1 MSQRPRI
8 VIALPD
14 AAERVAFGEWL
25 SAEGFEPVLTN
36 GTAAAI
42 AEMQARPYDLLIA
55 DAGFVLTEGLQASGR
70 RRASNTRTLVVG
82 HSGESQARAER
93 RGSMYISRPAGR
105 TMLVCLVAMAFVD
118 QRPTRRSERK
128 PLNRFGAVVNSIPT
142 QILDVSNEG
151 LRLAIPH
158 TRGAVPPP
166 HFQVKIP
173 AMGLSLTVKRQ
184 WAVAWPPQGR
194 PEAVRVGVAL
204 AHAEGPAVSMWRRF
218 VDGVPSVAAPLQAP
232 RGLRRN

>member
-14 AAERVAFGEWL
+14 AAERVSFGEWL
-25 SAEGFEPVLTN
+25 MAEGFEPVLTT
-36 GTAAAI
+36 TAAA
-42 AEMQARPYDLLIA
+42 ATVEMLARPYDLLIA
-55 DAGFVLTEGLQASGR
+55 DAGFVLAEGLHACGR
-70 RRASNTRTLVVG
+70 RRGLSTRTIIVG
-82 HSGESQARAER
+82 HSGEAQARAER
-93 RGSMYISRPAGR
+93 RGSMYIGRPAGR
-105 TMLVCLVAMAFVD
+105 TMLVCMVAMAFVD
-118 QRPTRRSERK
+118 QRITRRSERK

-142 QILDVSNEG
+142 QIMDVSNEG

-166 HFQVKIP
+166 HFHVKIP
-173 AMGLSLTVKRQ
+173 AMGLSLVVKRQ

-204 AHAEGPAVSMWRRF
+204 AHAEGPAVSVWRTF
-218 VDGVPSVAAPLQAP
+218 VESVPSLAPQPHGP
-232 RGLRRN
+232 RSLRRN

>member
-14 AAERVAFGEWL
+14 AAERIAFGEWL
-25 SAEGFEPVLTN
+25 SAEGFETALAAS
-36 GTAAAI
+36 GAAAT
-42 AEMQARPYDLLIA
+42 AEMHARAYDLLIA
-55 DAGFVLTEGLQASGR
+55 DAGFVLAEGLHACGR
-70 RRASNTRTLVVG
+70 RRTLTTRTIIVG
-82 HSGESQARAER
+82 HSGESQSRAER

-105 TMLVCLVAMAFVD
+105 TMLVCMVAMAFVD

-166 HFQVKIP
+166 HFHVKIP
-173 AMGLSLTVKRQ
+173 AMGLSLVVKRQ

-204 AHAEGPAVSMWRRF
+204 AHAEGPAISMWRSF
-218 VDGVPSVAAPLQAP
+218 VESVPSLGPRPQAS
-232 RGLRRN
+232 RGLLRN

>member
-14 AAERVAFGEWL
+14 AAERRTFGDWL
-25 SAEGFEPVLTN
+25 AAEGFEPVPVMS
-36 GTAAAI
+36 TAAAT

-55 DAGFVLTEGLQASGR
+55 DAGFVLAEGLHACGR
-70 RRASNTRTLVVG
+70 RRNASTRTIMVG

-93 RGSMYISRPAGR
+93 RGSMYVGRPAGR

-128 PLNRFGAVVNSIPT
+128 PVNRFGAVVNNITT

-151 LRLAIPH
+151 MRLAIPH
-158 TRGAVPPP
+158 TRGALPPP
-166 HFQVKIP
+166 LFNVRIP
-173 AMGLSLTVKRQ
+173 AMGVSLVVRRQ

-194 PEAVRVGVAL
+194 PEAVRVGGSL
-204 AHAEGPAVSMWRRF
+204 AHTEGPAVAMWRRF
-218 VDGVPSVAAPLQAP
+218 VESVPSLTPQPNQP
-232 RGLRRN
+232 RGLRRH